1 MADVLCFGN
10 LQLDILCRTV
20 TELPPSGGIR
30 LIDGIDFV
38 LSGNAGNV
46 AMALARLGVSVDLAG
61 TSGADVVAEQFR
73 AELLAEGVGVDKL
86 VRHASIGTGTSVV
99 ALAPGGERSILFVNG
114 ANDEFE
120 LDDVPDSWLNG
131 PRIVVLT
138 AVFVLPKFT
147 GERVGRLFRR
157 ARAAG
162 ARTLL
167 NICWDN
173 EARGLPF
180 LAPALAEA
188 DYFVLN
194 WDEGRQLTG
203 HAAPDRILDEL
214 RPYTAGTTVLTLGAD
229 GCCFSMPSGVEYVPA
244 LPVRALDCTGAGDSF
259 VAGFTAGLMR
269 GLSLIDCARLACQTA
284 SYAVGGP
291 GAYVR
296 IPRTKEQQ

>member
-30 LIDGIDFV
+30 QIDGIDFV

-61 TSGADVVAEQFR
+61 TSGADVIGEQFR
-73 AELLAEGVGVDKL
+73 AELLAEGVGIEKL
-86 VRHASIGTGTSVV
+86 GRHASIGTGTSVV
-99 ALAPGGERSILFVNG
+99 ALAPGGERSIMFVNG
-114 ANDEFE
+114 ANDELE
-120 LDDVPDSWLNG
+120 LDDVPDRWLDG
-131 PRIVVLT
+131 PRIVAVT
-138 AVFVLPKFT
+138 AVFVLPSFT
-147 GERVGRLFRR
+147 GERVAGLFRR

-173 EARGLPF
+173 QARGLPF
-180 LAPALAEA
+180 LAPALAET

-194 WDEGRQLTG
+194 HDEGRQLTG
-203 HAAPDRILDEL
+203 HEAPDRILAHLGEH
-214 RPYTAGTTVLTLGAD
+214 TAGLVVLTLGAG
-229 GCCFSMPSGVEYVPA
+229 GCCFRTRSGIQTIPA
-244 LPVRALDCTGAGDSF
+244 LPVRAVDCTGAGDSF
-259 VAGFTAGLMR
+259 VAGLIAGLVR
-269 GLSLIDCARLACQTA
+269 GLAPADSARLGCRIA

-296 IPRTKEQQ
+296 IPRHKEQQ